1 MGREIKI
8 FDVLFSCPS
17 GVYEECFAVVNRAVE
32 IFNREAVDLYSIAIL
47 LRHWSTDSYPQSGGA
62 AQDLLDAQI
71 VNNSDLAIAV
81 FWTRFGTP
89 TEKYGSGTE
98 EEIKLLM
105 GLGKQIFLYFLD
117 KPIPPSMTDSSDYHE
132 NRKKILEFQ
141 KQYDGLYCV
150 IRNEEELEKKII
162 DHLKQY
168 FSNNRVSA
176 SPVLE
181 KKHRWF
187 RGDTGEEA
195 LPHNLIKTNNMITQL
210 DGDVVRT
217 ETVLPNGKTV
227 YAEIDIRENKV
238 ENIVADGFPQ
248 EYSIDISHD
257 IIIGAQEDL
266 VSIQNVMYRM
276 EKKQLKFGG
285 YLIAIYDLQKSRLQQ
300 VELKAPAGMKAHIN
314 PTKKTIGLIYKSD

>member
-1 MGREIKI
+1 M
-8 FDVLFSCPS
+8 
-17 GVYEECFAVVNRAVE
+17 
-32 IFNREAVDLYSIAIL
+32 
-47 LRHWSTDSYPQSGGA
+47 
-62 AQDLLDAQI
+62 
-71 VNNSDLAIAV
+71 
-81 FWTRFGTP
+81 
-89 TEKYGSGTE
+89 
-98 EEIKLLM
+98 
-105 GLGKQIFLYFLD
+105 
-117 KPIPPSMTDSSDYHE
+117 
-132 NRKKILEFQ
+132 EFQ

-276 EKKQLKFGG
+276 EKSNLN
-285 YLIAIYDLQKSRLQQ
+285 LEAI
-300 VELKAPAGMKAHIN
+300 
-314 PTKKTIGLIYKSD
+314 

>member
-17 GVYEECFAVVNRAVE
+17 DVYEECFAVVNRAVE

-168 FSNNRVSA
+168 LS
-176 SPVLE
+176 
-181 KKHRWF
+181 
-187 RGDTGEEA
+187 
-195 LPHNLIKTNNMITQL
+195 LIH
-210 DGDVVRT
+210 
-217 ETVLPNGKTV
+217 
-227 YAEIDIRENKV
+227 
-238 ENIVADGFPQ
+238 
-248 EYSIDISHD
+248 IS
-257 IIIGAQEDL
+257 E
-266 VSIQNVMYRM
+266 
-276 EKKQLKFGG
+276 
-285 YLIAIYDLQKSRLQQ
+285 
-300 VELKAPAGMKAHIN
+300 
-314 PTKKTIGLIYKSD
+314 PTRH